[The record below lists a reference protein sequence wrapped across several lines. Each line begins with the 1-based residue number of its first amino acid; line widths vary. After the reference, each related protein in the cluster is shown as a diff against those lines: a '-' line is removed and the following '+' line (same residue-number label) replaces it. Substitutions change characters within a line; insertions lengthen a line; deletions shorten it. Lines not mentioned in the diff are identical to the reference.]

1 MGCQTICSRHALEKH
16 EKDIAKY
23 AGPEALRIICE
34 KAPLIYDRGNP
45 EDVPERLSGF
55 ELERR
60 RTTVKYRCKT
70 LRVVIAKT
78 ASCYTI
84 VTIFPDPGRRPDLEL
99 EGGEP

>member
-1 MGCQTICSRHALEKH
+1 MGCQTTLSRHALEKH
-16 EKDIAKY
+16 ERDVVKY
-23 AGPEALRIICE
+23 AGPDALYIIRE

-45 EDVPERLSGF
+45 EDVPERLRGL

-60 RTTVKYRCKT
+60 RATVKYRCKT

-78 ASCYTI
+78 GNCYTV

-99 EGGEP
+99 EGGEQ